1 VGIARGRPARTLKI
15 GGVVPFTTTDFPGKL
30 AAVLFL
36 QGCPWRCGYCH
47 NPHLRDAR
55 ARGDRDWAQTLQWI
69 ERRRGLLDAVVFSGG
84 EPTSQPMLASAM
96 RTVREMGF
104 AIGLHSSG
112 AYPRRLAEVLPEI
125 DWIGLDLKA
134 PASDYPLVT
143 NVLGSGASAYA
154 SLEAV
159 LASGVRY
166 EIRTTVHPALTS
178 HESLEE
184 VAGELKARG
193 VTEWVLQPFR
203 ANGCVNERLV
213 ASTPGD
219 GTIDPGLLARLA
231 CHVPGVTVR

>member
-1 VGIARGRPARTLKI
+1 MRPARTLRI
-15 GGVVPFTTTDFPGKL
+15 GGVVPFTSTDFPGKL

-47 NPHLRDAR
+47 NPHLHA
-55 ARGDRDWAQTLQWI
+55 ARGRREHDWAQTLRWI

-84 EPTSQPMLASAM
+84 EPTSQPMLAAAV

-104 AIGLHSSG
+104 AIGLHSGG
-112 AYPRRLAEVLPEI
+112 AYPRRLAALLPDI

-134 PASDYPLVT
+134 PLGDYPIVT

-154 SLEAV
+154 SLDIV

-178 HESLEE
+178 RAALVEIAE
-184 VAGELKARG
+184 ALKARG
-193 VTEWVLQPFR
+193 VTQWVLQPFR
-203 ANGCVNERLV
+203 ANGCASERLV
-213 ASTPGD
+213 ASAREGEAM
-219 GTIDPGLLARLA
+219 DPGLLARLA
-231 CHVPGVTVR
+231 HRVPGIAIR